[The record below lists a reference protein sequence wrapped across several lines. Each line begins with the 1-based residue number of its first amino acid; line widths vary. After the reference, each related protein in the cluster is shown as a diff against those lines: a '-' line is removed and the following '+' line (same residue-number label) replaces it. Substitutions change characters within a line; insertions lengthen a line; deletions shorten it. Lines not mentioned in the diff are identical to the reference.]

1 MRARSSG
8 QGPGRRGPGAA
19 ARRGF
24 TLLEILLALALIALL
39 SGVLIS
45 GSAQLLANRPTTPEE
60 VFWAAVQQARAAA
73 LKTEREVRLSFDPKD
88 QNFVLDDGAARQ
100 VLPVPPTRDLTV
112 DLLAAQAS
120 RGSVLI
126 GGDVVD
132 TQTIPYAT
140 FYTDGTC
147 TPFRVQFR
155 TGGAARLLTLDPWTC
170 ARVLPRPE
178 GGS

>member
-19 ARRGF
+19 ARGF

-39 SGVLIS
+39 AGVLIS

-60 VFWAAVQQARAAA
+60 VFWAAVQQARASA

-88 QNFVLDDGAARQ
+88 QNFVLDDGAGRQ
-100 VLPVPPTRDLTV
+100 VLAVPPTRDL
-112 DLLAAQAS
+112 S
-120 RGSVLI
+120 SVLI

-178 GGS
+178 GSS